1 MTPETVIPL
10 YLIVDAVVGILTLG
24 CVVWIVRK
32 R

>member
-10 YLIVDAVVGILTLG
+10 YLFVDAVVGILTLA
-24 CVVWIVRK
+24 CVVWMCR